1 MDPHGTPPT
10 TSTVVTAVDSSA
22 LLDVLTNDPV
32 HGVAS
37 LAALRAASAVGPLIV
52 CPIVWAELRGVFEDA
67 HLMERAFADANIGF
81 DPFDREC
88 ADIAGAH
95 WRAYRR
101 HGGSRTRLIA
111 DFFIG
116 AHAQRRGGRLI
127 TRDRGFYRRY
137 FSGLQ
142 IIDGS
147 GSL

>member
-1 MDPHGTPPT
+1 LI
-10 TSTVVTAVDSSA
+10 TAVDSSA

-32 HGVAS
+32 HSGSS
-37 LAALRAASAVGPLIV
+37 LGALRAAAVLGQLIV
-52 CPIVWAELRGVFEDA
+52 CPIVWAELRGSFTDPA
-67 HLMERAFADANIGF
+67 LMERSLAAAHISF

-95 WRAYRR
+95 WREYRR
-101 HGGSRTRLIA
+101 QGGSRTRLIA

-137 FSGLQ
+137 FSELR
-142 IIDGS
+142 IIDGT
-147 GSL
+147 G